1 MEGADLPP
9 PVAPQPAIGESSK
22 LRSALDL
29 LNISKILALIIGIIG
44 FLLAAWNGFYIALGD
59 VFSIPAA
66 VYYVIMGIVNLLIYT
81 KIPEYDTMIR
91 GRRYAQA
98 KDEMLMWAVL
108 GIIFG
113 FIVGL
118 LLILVIFMYLE
129 DLVRSSGASQ
139 VPPPPPQY

>member
-1 MEGADLPP
+1 MEGTDLPP

-44 FLLAAWNGFYIALGD
+44 FLMAAWTGYYIALGD
-59 VFSIPAA
+59 PSSVPWA

-98 KDEMLMWAVL
+98 KDEMLIWAVL

-129 DLVRSSGASQ
+129 DLVRSSGTAQ

>member
-29 LNISKILALIIGIIG
+29 LNISKILALIIGILG
-44 FLLAAWNGFYIALGD
+44 FLMAAWTGFSIALGY
-59 VFSIPAA
+59 VFSIPWA
-66 VYYVIMGIVNLLIYT
+66 VYYVTIGIVNLLIYT

-113 FIVGL
+113 FVVGL

>member
-22 LRSALDL
+22 LRSTLDL
-29 LNISKILALIIGIIG
+29 LNISKILALVIGIVG
-44 FLLAAWNGFYIALGD
+44 FLLAAWYGFYIALGD
-59 VFSIPAA
+59 VFSIPSA
-66 VYYVIMGIVNLLIYT
+66 VYWVIAGIVNFLIYT

-98 KDEMLMWAVL
+98 KDEMLIWAIL

-129 DLVRSSGASQ
+129 DLIRSSGVSQ
-139 VPPPPPQY
+139 VPPPPEY